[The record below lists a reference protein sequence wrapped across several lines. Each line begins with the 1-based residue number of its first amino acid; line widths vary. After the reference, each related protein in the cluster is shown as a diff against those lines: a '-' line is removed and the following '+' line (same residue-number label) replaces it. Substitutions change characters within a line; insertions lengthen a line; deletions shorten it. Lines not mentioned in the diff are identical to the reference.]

1 MFKSKINLDRCTTNN
16 MISCIGDELKKNKIN
31 LSYEVI
37 ERILI
42 DGIEIEYKNKKINID
57 KKNINQQP
65 AEYDESILNAIAEKY
80 FQDPFYKNLNENYK
94 KIKKLIKNEIK
105 KLF

>member
-1 MFKSKINLDRCTTNN
+1 MPKQKINLDRCTISN
-16 MISCIGDELKKNKIN
+16 MISCIGDELKKNKII
-31 LSYEVI
+31 LSNEVI

-42 DGIEIEYKNKKINID
+42 DGIEIEYQNKKVEIN
-57 KKNINQQP
+57 KNNISKQP
-65 AEYDESILNAIAEKY
+65 AEYDEKILNAIAEKY

-94 KIKKLIKNEIK
+94 KIKYLIKMRIK